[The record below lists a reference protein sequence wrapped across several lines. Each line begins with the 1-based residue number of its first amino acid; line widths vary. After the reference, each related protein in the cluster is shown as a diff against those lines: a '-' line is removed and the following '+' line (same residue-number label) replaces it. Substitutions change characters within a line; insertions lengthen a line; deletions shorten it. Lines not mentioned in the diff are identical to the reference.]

1 MGVGYGLAFVFMCVC
16 AIVCT
21 CIVHTHTHT
30 HTHTQLGREVCVSSF
45 SVALIECNDQ
55 GNLWNEEFILA

>member
-1 MGVGYGLAFVFMCVC
+1 MGWHLCLCVYVPLC
-16 AIVCT
+16 VHVLYT
-21 CIVHTHTHT
+21 HTHTHT